1 MNQKYTRKHYFIDR
15 TFQGQHVFNSYI
27 LALIVII
34 LFIGLFTFFTSDAL
48 TIVYTQDDLQLE
60 RTPLILLKK
69 ILLIAWIL
77 LIPGGIWITLR
88 TILLSHRMAG
98 PLFKLEKTMDEM
110 CVGKIG
116 DRIYLRQKDHCKVLA
131 EKINTLNTI
140 YAEKISKMSLLAQQ
154 IDDTAQG
161 TEKPEIKLQKIEAL
175 SKDLQQSASFF
186 TVVNDQ

>member
-1 MNQKYTRKHYFIDR
+1 MNPKYKRRHYFIDGK
-15 TFQGQHVFNSYI
+15 FQGQHVFNNYI
-27 LALIVII
+27 LTLIVIL

-48 TIVYTQDDLQLE
+48 TIVYTQNDLQLE

-88 TILLSHRMAG
+88 TIMVSHRMAG

-110 CVGKIG
+110 CLGKIG
-116 DRIYLRQKDHCKVLA
+116 DRIYLRQKDHCKDLA
-131 EKINTLNTI
+131 EKINTLNSI
-140 YAEKISKMSLLAQQ
+140 YAEKIRTISLLAQQ

-161 TEKPEIKLQKIEAL
+161 TENPEIKLQKIEAL
-175 SKDLQQSASFF
+175 SKDLQQSARFF

>member
-27 LALIVII
+27 LALVVIM

-48 TIVYTQDDLQLE
+48 TIVYSQNDLQLE

-110 CVGKIG
+110 CQGKIG

-140 YAEKISKMSLLAQQ
+140 YAEKISKMSLLAQE

-161 TEKPEIKLQKIEAL
+161 MENPEIKLQKIEAL
-175 SKDLQQSASFF
+175 SKDLQQSARFF